1 MQRVMKTDA
10 ERVKP
15 HNVTLAPADAE
26 RLRELGRGNLS
37 AGIRAALD
45 CVELLHRTLKESLR
59 AP

>member
-1 MQRVMKTDA
+1 MTREPKPDSARV
-10 ERVKP
+10 RP

-45 CVELLHRTLKESLR
+45 CVELLHRTLRESMR
-59 AP
+59 